1 MRNVILS
8 ASWARDV
15 ETEKQPWNGVCW
27 IQTAAYCA
35 CTPKKGSWVGHSRP
49 TCSHYQIL
57 PWLHSQ
63 VWCYLDLSLETGSI
77 FRVEMA
83 CVCWRMAFWQKKPQL
98 PWKCWPLHWPHHETL
113 SSTSTARAAST
124 SGLIATPGNLLLHM
138 KCPGSLQGCSLRL
151 VAPWGFRTANG
162 QLDSGQGSV
171 PGSLGR
177 TELRSLLLRK
187 NSQTQWRLDKNSGF
201 DYQIMGL
208 MGGKQTETFWIFKE
222 FGSAQETQAWLI

>member
-1 MRNVILS
+1 MGCV
-8 ASWARDV
+8 
-15 ETEKQPWNGVCW
+15 
-27 IQTAAYCA
+27 AYRQKHIVHVP
-35 CTPKKGSWVGHSRP
+35 PKKGSWVGHSRP

-63 VWCYLDLSLETGSI
+63 VWCNLDLSLETGSI

-83 CVCWRMAFWQKKPQL
+83 CVYWHMALGRRNCSFHESADHHTDPTMRHFSL
-98 PWKCWPLHWPHHETL
+98 P
-113 SSTSTARAAST
+113 
-124 SGLIATPGNLLLHM
+124 LLLELLPHLDWSPHQTICSFNM
-138 KCPGSLQGCSLRL
+138 KCPASLQGSTLRL
-151 VAPWGFRTANG
+151 VVPWGCRTANG

-171 PGSLGR
+171 LDSLGR

-208 MGGKQTETFWIFKE
+208 MGGK
-222 FGSAQETQAWLI
+222 